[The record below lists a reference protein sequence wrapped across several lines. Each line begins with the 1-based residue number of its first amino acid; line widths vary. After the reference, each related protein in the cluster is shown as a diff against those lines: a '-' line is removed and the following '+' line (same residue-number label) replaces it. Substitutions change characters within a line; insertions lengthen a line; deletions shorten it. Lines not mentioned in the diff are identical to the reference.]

1 MKFQKFLIFHFSVCV
16 TDSPRCCPV
25 TFNSV
30 TSEVLARAM
39 RHTKTFHN
47 LHLHGLHPAE
57 GLRLTVKTL
66 NFLWKKYLQ
75 KKIIADDIRTKV
87 DG

>member
-1 MKFQKFLIFHFSVCV
+1 
-16 TDSPRCCPV
+16 
-25 TFNSV
+25 
-30 TSEVLARAM
+30 M